1 MEMIEIA
8 QAKGWDHL
16 LIEYDSSLVVQAYE
30 SHATVPWWLRIQWSN
45 CWSITCSI
53 HFTISHIFREWN
65 GVLIG
70 LLTLGV
76 CYERQNKGE
85 RTTQL
90 RGLGTSIREKDKEGK
105 LVFFFCCPLL
115 HTRHPLYRGT
125 SQGCCYKKQKML
137 ERQKKITEKWKMT
150 KMQCYTMGSNMPKA
164 YSL

>member
-1 MEMIEIA
+1 MRGNALGYFLISLGMSMTFCVELQAIMEMIEIA

-90 RGLGTSIREKDKEGK
+90 RGLGTSIREKDKEETCII
-105 LVFFFCCPLL
+105 FLL
-115 HTRHPLYRGT
+115 
-125 SQGCCYKKQKML
+125 
-137 ERQKKITEKWKMT
+137 
-150 KMQCYTMGSNMPKA
+150 SNTFMFTPI
-164 YSL
+164 YMHQ